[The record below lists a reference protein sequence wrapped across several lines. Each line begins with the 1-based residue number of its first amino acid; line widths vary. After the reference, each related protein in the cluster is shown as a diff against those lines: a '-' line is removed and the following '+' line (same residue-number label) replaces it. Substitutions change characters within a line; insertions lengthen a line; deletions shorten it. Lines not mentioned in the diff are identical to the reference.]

1 MAPLRNTESGYGS
14 VTKWLHWSTV
24 VALAAQF
31 VVGYLLDDESGRGRG
46 RGRGGDGDDGDGDDG
61 DSSGPGSGHELVL
74 DSGRGRGRGGDD
86 DWSIGF
92 GPGDDRL
99 ATVHVALG
107 LTILAL
113 TVLRLCWRR
122 ATALPTWAEELSPG
136 ERLLATWTERLLYLC
151 LLGIPVTGLSLL
163 LVSDDLLWLHVAS
176 HIVFFVA
183 LALHLGLVL
192 KHSLVD
198 RDGLFSRMT

>member
-31 VVGYLLDDESGRGRG
+31 VIGYLLDDESGRGRG
-46 RGRGGDGDDGDGDDG
+46 RGRGGDGDDG

-122 ATALPTWAEELSPG
+122 ATALPGWAEGLSSG
-136 ERLLATWTERLLYLC
+136 ERQLATWTERLLYLC
-151 LLGIPVTGLSLL
+151 LLVIPLTGLSLL

-192 KHSLVD
+192 KHSVVD

>member
-14 VTKWLHWSTV
+14 VTKWLHWSTA

-46 RGRGGDGDDGDGDDG
+46 RGRGGDDDG
-61 DSSGPGSGHELVL
+61 DSSGPGSGRELVL

-99 ATVHVALG
+99 ATLHVALG

-113 TVLRLCWRR
+113 TMLRLCWRR
-122 ATALPTWAEELSPG
+122 ATALPAWAEGLSSG
-136 ERLLATWTERLLYLC
+136 ERLLATWTERVLYLC
-151 LLGIPVTGLSLL
+151 LLVIPLTGLSLL
-163 LVSDDLLWLHVAS
+163 LVSDDLLALHVAS

>member
-46 RGRGGDGDDGDGDDG
+46 RGRGGDGDDGD
-61 DSSGPGSGHELVL
+61 SSGPGSGHELVR

-99 ATVHVALG
+99 ATIHVALG
-107 LTILAL
+107 LTILGL
-113 TVLRLCWRR
+113 TVLRLIWRR
-122 ATALPTWAEELSPG
+122 ATALPAWAEGLSSG
-136 ERLLATWTERLLYLC
+136 ERLLATWTERVLYLS
-151 LLGIPVTGLSLL
+151 LLVIPLTGLSLL

-176 HIVFFVA
+176 HIVFFVV

>member
-1 MAPLRNTESGYGS
+1 M
-14 VTKWLHWSTV
+14 
-24 VALAAQF
+24 
-31 VVGYLLDDESGRGRG
+31 
-46 RGRGGDGDDGDGDDG
+46 
-61 DSSGPGSGHELVL
+61 L

-122 ATALPTWAEELSPG
+122 ATALPAWAEGLSSG
-136 ERLLATWTERLLYLC
+136 ERQLATWTERLLYLC
-151 LLGIPVTGLSLL
+151 LLVIPLTGLSLL

-192 KHSLVD
+192 KHSVVD